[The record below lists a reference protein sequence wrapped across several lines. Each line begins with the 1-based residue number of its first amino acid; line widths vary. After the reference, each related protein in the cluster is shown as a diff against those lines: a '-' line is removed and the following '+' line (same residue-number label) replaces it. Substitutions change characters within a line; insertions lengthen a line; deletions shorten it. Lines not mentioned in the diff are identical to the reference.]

1 MTQVYMTWV
10 YMTRVYMTLS
20 LLDISTDTCLTCVN
34 AAFIVLKIKMKLIFV
49 LYTKYDCNSIYMIS
63 AYDHL
68 FNIYLTFTLPLQ
80 PAKGTMLTVYY
91 ITNNGNRFSSTFLLF
106 MHFHFTVSLFQRCC
120 LGLLMVQTFQ
130 AVYFDIFIS
139 LYFTFL
145 EIYLSY
151 PNSLLIFLK

>member
-1 MTQVYMTWV
+1 MSYWVVFSDLAITLCECSFYSFENQNETYFCVVYNIW
-10 YMTRVYMTLS
+10 LH
-20 LLDISTDTCLTCVN
+20 
-34 AAFIVLKIKMKLIFV
+34 
-49 LYTKYDCNSIYMIS
+49 CNSIYMIS

-130 AVYFDIFIS
+130 AVYLKKYFDIFIS